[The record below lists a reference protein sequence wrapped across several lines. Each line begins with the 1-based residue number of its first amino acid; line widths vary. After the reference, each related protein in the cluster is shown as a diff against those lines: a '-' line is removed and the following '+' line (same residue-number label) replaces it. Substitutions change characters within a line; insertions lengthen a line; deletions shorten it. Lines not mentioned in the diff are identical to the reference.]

1 MPPAQRLRSE
11 SAFARP
17 APSPAQRLGWA
28 SPGSLVDMPGAST
41 APPHRTGQR
50 PGIDLGPGIVL
61 GGAALFVTVA
71 AAVAWLVPQSLGDRP
86 ATCLTGADARCF
98 CEAVTAGLLRQPA
111 NALSSL
117 AFCVAAAVALRPV
130 RPGGPGRPDGSR
142 KASGTVRTRHTPEDV
157 LARIAALVLLSLGV
171 ASLTYHAQL
180 SFAGQVL
187 DVQGMYLLGAL
198 LVTGAL
204 WRHGRISASR
214 ATLLAAALVAALL
227 AGQLVFPD
235 ARRWLFAVVLV
246 PGVALEVKLAGRSRP
261 LTAAVLTLLAGYAVW
276 LADDRG
282 LWCEPASWVQ
292 GHAVW
297 HLLTAV
303 SGGLLVPHYRATATE
318 AAAPAAAATE
328 AAATDT
334 AVPDGSS

>member
-1 MPPAQRLRSE
+1 
-11 SAFARP
+11 
-17 APSPAQRLGWA
+17 
-28 SPGSLVDMPGAST
+28 MPGAST

-71 AAVAWLVPQSLGDRP
+71 AAVAWLVPQSFGDRP

-261 LTAAVLTLLAGYAVW
+261 LTTAVLTLLVGYAVW

-297 HLLTAV
+297 HLPTAV

-318 AAAPAAAATE
+318 AAVPAASVPDAAATE
-328 AAATDT
+328 AE
-334 AVPDGSS
+334 VPHGSN